1 MSNFL
6 FRAREV
12 LEEARKNKGYVSI
25 VGQNTKAFYGNDY
38 LHQCSTLSTTDNCG
52 IIDYDP
58 TELVVR
64 VKCGTSIMDLEK
76 ELDRN
81 NQFLNFEPPQ
91 FFVRNESGNIDKSGS
106 VGGMVASGLSGPGRF
121 FYGGCRESVLG
132 MSVLDGAGR
141 ILTFGGS
148 VIKNVAGYD
157 VSRLNVGAL
166 GSLGLITEVYLR
178 TYPKPMFE
186 TTMKIPLKN
195 MSLEEIL
202 SFLNIEQIPISAT
215 YWTTVTYEKL
225 VDKNFLYVRISGKN
239 ITLKKSIE
247 KIFRKEKNSQE
258 LEDGTKFWSKV
269 RNQELNFFSNKLANN
284 VNLWRL
290 SIPNNVE
297 LNIVS
302 HSEMVVEW
310 NGSLRWIKSEDDP
323 MLIRK
328 KISNIGGHATL
339 YRGTEESRKKFGCFT
354 PLDSTASKIH
364 TNIKK
369 VFDRDGIFNP
379 GRLYSFM

>member
-6 FRAREV
+6 FRAREI

-25 VGQNTKAFYGNDY
+25 VGHNSKAFYGNDY
-38 LHQCSTLSTTDNCG
+38 LHQCSVLSTEDNCG

-64 VKCGTSIMDLEK
+64 VKCGTSMLDLEK
-76 ELDRN
+76 ELEKN
-81 NQFLNFEPPQ
+81 NQFLNFEPPH
-91 FFVRNESGNIDKSGS
+91 FYEKNSSGKIKRSGS
-106 VGGMVASGLSGPGRF
+106 VGGMVACGLSGPGRF

-132 MSVLDGAGR
+132 MSILDGSGR
-141 ILTFGGS
+141 ILKFGGS

-178 TYPKPMFE
+178 TYPKPMSE
-186 TTMKIPLKN
+186 RTIKIPLN
-195 MSLEEIL
+195 NTNLEQIL

-215 YWTTVTYEKL
+215 YWTTATYEKL
-225 VDKNFLYVRISGKN
+225 VDKKFLYVRISGKK

-247 KIFRKEKNSQE
+247 KIFKKEKNSE
-258 LEDGTKFWSKV
+258 KLEDGMSFWSKV
-269 RNQELNFFSNKLANN
+269 RNQELSFFSDELASN

-290 SIPNNVE
+290 SVPNNAA

-302 HSEMVVEW
+302 NSEMVVEW

-328 KISNIGGHATL
+328 KISEIGGHATI
-339 YRGTEESRKKFGCFT
+339 YRGTKEARKKFGCFT
-354 PLDSTASKIH
+354 PLDSTARGIH
-364 TNIKK
+364 TNIKQ
-369 VFDRDGIFNP
+369 VFDPDSIFNP